1 MNENENNI
9 DKSNNEIALKKEI
22 FNSEP
27 LKNLV
32 SIKGIISS
40 YKDPQT
46 TEIGKVLNQ
55 NTIPSSQPT
64 LKETLSQ
71 KDYKFTKEYLT
82 LNNLYTS
89 LNCYVKVFKEYDRGI
104 LTLSNKILKVEFNKN
119 IIKLK
124 KPTFSDISNSIIKN
138 KSTQKDLPNYIIN
151 DTIERILTG
160 KNMEQN
166 KVIKNKYIL
175 DINFDIITC
184 KFIVHKEKQK
194 CRLLLLGN
202 KYNDY
207 LRKIKV
213 IKFNCVNVEKTRF
226 VHFCNVLNKSIIL
239 SEGYN
244 INKFGINF
252 CKNYFTKSSIDVL
265 NFVRE
270 ANSGDILL
278 FKNYSKKNFCQR
290 KIMKSEYNHISLII
304 KKNNSLKIYDCI
316 EDIGIRLLNFVD
328 LISLMWNLDFKK
340 LAFRKL
346 NISVENMENYIQE
359 YNMDK
364 YENIDNYQINKISI
378 NEIKNKFYQI
388 INQKIDNF
396 IIMNTNSKYEF
407 SICKYLCN
415 PKKMKFK
422 TDLTTKNKYFCSE
435 LIACVYMYCNIMEKK
450 YDPSTYLPKDF
461 TEKGN
466 IEFINGFHFGQET
479 IIDFSN

>member
-1 MNENENNI
+1 MNENGINVNNSKQI
-9 DKSNNEIALKKEI
+9 ILSKEI
-22 FNSEP
+22 VNSEN
-27 LKNLV
+27 LDKLV
-32 SIKGIISS
+32 SIKGIIST
-40 YKDPQT
+40 YEDPQIT
-46 TEIGKVLNQ
+46 DIEKILNQ
-55 NTIPSSQPT
+55 NTISSSQPS
-64 LKETLSQ
+64 LKEIISQ
-71 KDYKFTKEYLT
+71 KDFKFTKEYLT

-89 LNCYVKVFKEYDRGI
+89 LNCYVKVFKEYDRGL
-104 LTLSNKILKVEFNKN
+104 LTLSNKILKVELNKN
-119 IIKLK
+119 IIKQK
-124 KPTFSDISNSIIKN
+124 KPSFSDISNSIIRN
-138 KSTQKDLPNYIIN
+138 KSTQKELPNYRVN
-151 DTIERILTG
+151 DTIDRILTG

-166 KVIKNKYIL
+166 KTLKNKYIL
-175 DINFDIITC
+175 DINLDLITC
-184 KFIVHKEKQK
+184 KLIVHKEKQK

-202 KYNDY
+202 KYNDH

-213 IKFNCVNVEKTRF
+213 IKFNCVNVENTRYI
-226 VHFCNVLNKSIIL
+226 HFCNVLNKSIIL

-252 CKNYFTKSSIDVL
+252 NKNYFTKSSIDVL

-278 FKNYSKKNFCQR
+278 FKNYSKINYFQR
-290 KIMKSEYNHISLII
+290 KIMQSEYNHISLII

-316 EDIGIRLLNFVD
+316 EDVGIRLLNFVD
-328 LISLMWNLDFKK
+328 LISLMWDLASKK

-346 NISVENMENYIQE
+346 NISAENMENYIQE
-359 YNMDK
+359 FNVDK

-396 IIMNTNSKYEF
+396 IIMNSNSKYEF
-407 SICKYLCN
+407 STCKYLCN
-415 PKKMKFK
+415 SKKMKYQ
-422 TDLTTKNKYFCSE
+422 TDLTKKNKYFCSE
-435 LIACVYMYCNIMEKK
+435 LIACIYMYCNIMEKK

-466 IEFINGFHFGQET
+466 IELINGFHLGQET